1 MSRPRTPTEL
11 LDVRGSFLVHP
22 SREDARKNEPT
33 SNRPLG
39 DPPERLDAEVQA
51 VWHEVAAQ
59 MLPGVCKESDRTMF
73 EALCRLIYK
82 MRVGTIRIMEL
93 SALTSLCGRF
103 AMTPADR
110 SKVAVDASP
119 SSALTRFLAKQ
130 SSSQTPTN

>member
-33 SNRPLG
+33 TDRPLG

-82 MRVGTIRIMEL
+82 MRMGTIRIMEL
-93 SALTSLCGRF
+93 TALVSLCGRF
-103 AMTPADR
+103 AMSPADR
-110 SKVAVDASP
+110 SKVAVEAAP

-130 SSSQTPTN
+130 SSAQQPN